1 MYYVYVLKSKAG
13 EVYYGFT
20 SDLKKRLAQHKGGE
34 NVFTKGTEW
43 TLVYYEAFRSEQDA
57 RERER
62 QLKCH
67 GQAKRWL
74 RERIERSL
82 EV

>member
-1 MYYVYVLKSKAG
+1 VYYVYVLKSRAG
-13 EVYYGFT
+13 EIYYGFT
-20 SDLKKRLAQHKGGE
+20 ADLKKRLAQHKRGE
-34 NVFTKGTEW
+34 NIYTKGREW
-43 TLVYYEAFRSEQDA
+43 TFVYYEAFRCEGDA

-62 QLKCH
+62 QLKRH